1 MFRFHAPLLP
11 DQEIL
16 KQGCPALSQHLSG
29 RRTGDRQAAYRSQYS
44 HTRPKGATR
53 PVKVVGP
60 DIHIHVH
67 RLSHAEYTQIPL
79 YTSTTTITQAHWCMD
94 MLVYLCKNTQALILY
109 RHHTHIIKR
118 SMHTETGTCKHKCIH
133 AYMMA
138 SSSSHHNTRAGMGHT
153 HPHRKLSHSSACS
166 PQRPSQHSL
175 VFYARYQPQGTQEL
189 SFQPTKGVCLLNFII
204 LLSAFVVKSYP
215 ECPGATTLVGATERG
230 AASDMPRR
238 GDLGGC
244 WLCCGRDPHFKFFSR
259 TRHSCL
265 DPDSLPASVMV
276 CRDSAWHTVGL

>member
-79 YTSTTTITQAHWCMD
+79 YTSTTTITQAHWCVD

-118 SMHTETGTCKHKCIH
+118 NMHTETGTCKHKCIH

-153 HPHRKLSHSSACS
+153 HPHRSSHTAQLAHPRDHHNIHWSFMQDTNYKALKN
-166 PQRPSQHSL
+166 L
-175 VFYARYQPQGTQEL
+175 VFSPLR
-189 SFQPTKGVCLLNFII
+189 V
-204 LLSAFVVKSYP
+204 
-215 ECPGATTLVGATERG
+215 
-230 AASDMPRR
+230 
-238 GDLGGC
+238 
-244 WLCCGRDPHFKFFSR
+244 
-259 TRHSCL
+259 
-265 DPDSLPASVMV
+265 SV
-276 CRDSAWHTVGL
+276 S